1 MHIIFQYP
9 IVDLR
14 DIVPGCNGR
23 LQKPGWPNPTDSK
36 KPFVS
41 GFGKVKSRNSG
52 GSEYFTGEAYYC
64 EAHSA
69 IKFKELQHQ
78 GFSEGLSA
86 PVSIFNSYRRYYN
99 DGHFVGKVEIGLI
112 DNLEEII
119 QNDPNNDDIQISSI
133 LEHYA
138 NLEAFVEDKTVKL
151 YKAGIPLTERYQKES
166 TSKETHSEINPDYV
180 QSGELT
186 ILLIYSRHERLK
198 IPNRS
203 FPLENIELTNDKE
216 SIELHGYKLKQDGYD
231 IKVWLINLPSE
242 FRLISQ
248 GDKNILRDLR
258 MNLLRIHLEKE
269 TIKIL
274 LNAIKSKQIE
284 IEKGSLAAKQVNAYF
299 KTTSEKLFR
308 KSRFDIEQKNLLDY
322 ALQSE
327 KSIARGSFIDLKEN
341 ISYFQDQ
348 FMLDNLE
355 KLVGGMAKKPILFVC
370 ANPRDK
376 NPFDFGKEFKDLQ
389 DNLQKGIDRDHYDLC
404 IELSVRK
411 DEFAGILDR
420 YHPQFLHMS
429 MHATIDEGLYFED
442 QNGDL
447 LPMAVK
453 EFKRIIERYSKKNG
467 LRLVLI
473 SACNSRKHAEAV
485 KKYCEC
491 VIGTNA
497 VFPVPAALLYSNKFY
512 NTLFNGYQKDLE
524 YCHTGAI
531 DAIEFK
537 NPKFPDLNYKTKKI
551 PVHKIPVLIKNYN
564 YV

>member
-14 DIVPGCNGR
+14 DIVPGRNGR
-23 LQKPGWPNPTDSK
+23 LQKPGWPNPSESK

-52 GSEYFTGEAYYC
+52 GSEYFTGESYYC
-64 EAHSA
+64 EARSA

-78 GFSEGLSA
+78 GFSESLST

-99 DGHFVGKVEIGLI
+99 DGHFLGKVEIGLI

-119 QNDPNNDDIQISSI
+119 RNDTNDEDIQISSI

-138 NLEAFVEDKTVKL
+138 NLVASVEDKPVKL
-151 YKAGIPLTERYQKES
+151 YKAGIPLTERYQRES
-166 TSKETHSEINPDYV
+166 TSKKKHSEINPNYV
-180 QSGELT
+180 QSGEIT
-186 ILLIYSRHERLK
+186 ILLIYTRHERLK

-203 FPLENIELTNDKE
+203 FPLENIELTNDKG
-216 SIELHGYKLKQDGYD
+216 SIELQGYKLKQDGYD

-242 FRLISQ
+242 FRLMPQ
-248 GDKNILRDLR
+248 KDKNIVRDLR

-274 LNAIKSKQIE
+274 LSAIQSGEIE
-284 IEKGSLAAKQVNAYF
+284 IEKGSSAAKQVNAYF
-299 KTTSEKLFR
+299 KRTSEKLFR
-308 KSRFDIEQKNLLDY
+308 KSRFEIEQKNLLDY

-327 KSIARGSFIDLKEN
+327 KSIAKGSFIDLKEN

-348 FMLDNLE
+348 FMLENLE
-355 KLVGGMAKKPILFVC
+355 KLVGSMAKKPILFVC

-376 NPFDFGKEFKDLQ
+376 NPFDFAKEFKDLQ
-389 DNLQKGIDRDHYDLC
+389 DNLQKGIDREHYDLR
-404 IELSVRK
+404 IEPSVRK
-411 DEFAGILDR
+411 DEFARILDR
-420 YHPQFLHMS
+420 YQPIFLHMS
-429 MHATIDEGLYFED
+429 MHATLDEGLYFEG

-447 LPMAVK
+447 HPMPVK

-473 SACNSRKHAEAV
+473 SACNSKKHAEAV

-491 VIGTNA
+491 AIGTMA
-497 VFPVPAALLYSNKFY
+497 VFPVPAALLYSNQFY
-512 NTLFNGYQKDLE
+512 NTLFNGYDKDLE

-551 PVHKIPVLIKNYN
+551 PVHKIPVLIKKL
-564 YV
+564 